1 LAEGCVASAKA
12 FVDIAPRQHC
22 CPRSAMIEGEALQEW
37 FATPERRIIFD
48 LNDFD
53 ETSPAPWEWDLKRL
67 AASIVLAG
75 RSVGLRNSNNRDCGS
90 CCSQLSRAYSRIF
103 ENELASYLV
112 YQPRRRI
119 YCHLPKALRKA
130 VKKRVERLKESDV
143 RLAVGYKSPTIL
155 ARTSPERR
163 AKPAHDSKSDRPHPE

>member
-12 FVDIAPRQHC
+12 FVDIAPKQHC

-75 RSVGLRNSNNRDCGS
+75 RSVGLRNSNNRDCG
-90 CCSQLSRAYSRIF
+90 RFVPGIPA
-103 ENELASYLV
+103 
-112 YQPRRRI
+112 
-119 YCHLPKALRKA
+119 
-130 VKKRVERLKESDV
+130 
-143 RLAVGYKSPTIL
+143 SPTNL
-155 ARTSPERR
+155 LP
-163 AKPAHDSKSDRPHPE
+163 PAESTTKSG